1 MFCTIGICLQF
12 LNILLYYN
20 SKNLQ
25 KGFVTMKK
33 IQKILSVVLAIVML
47 LSCMSIL
54 GYARDTSY
62 VPTIIIP
69 GLFQSETYHYVN
81 GQVET
86 DSDGNPLVGPF
97 YLSVSKEFIG
107 AALTTALVPIMTMF
121 ITQQDKDQLAAKAV
135 AKLAGELLLG
145 KQKSDENGVLDEDV
159 KPERYESSM
168 ATATQRQTDKVLSHF
183 PIEGYFDIAGKENLY
198 VFNYVST
205 GNMIQTA
212 NDLYEYIQFVKQD
225 TGSDKVNIVP
235 VSQGGS
241 IANGLF
247 KVYEEKGISLN
258 RDINRIVFAVPALD
272 GATLLGDCYKYGLN
286 KESMALY
293 NTMFPSLLGQ
303 EAYLPYLIN
312 VLVRLMP
319 KADVDNL
326 LQIVGDTL
334 IYDYL
339 RYSTLLWG
347 LIPSGDYEEC
357 ADRYLSDLPEIRR
370 QADWYYDAQLN
381 SDAYIAKA
389 KLQGVEIF
397 DIVDTNIELYQL
409 AVSYDSIQADGIIHV
424 DSTSM
429 GAYSVNVNTKL
440 PDDYSQPFN
449 FFCANNF
456 GHNHTDPEGII
467 DPMAGLLP
475 DQTFFF
481 SGQNHATTASNDVI
495 MSLIIRLLTDESF
508 EDVFDYVNEYPQF
521 NYSRETLQL
530 RKDVAEMRE
539 YDRTSLSSAD
549 ATELDAAIAQVD
561 AMLAVTVVDK
571 DACNAASDR
580 FYAIYDKIV
589 GNNSPLSEKSTSKML
604 YTVTKGI
611 SDGLYDAYGD
621 AAFSEMPMIT
631 VGKILG

>member
-1 MFCTIGICLQF
+1 MKNIKKVISVF
-12 LNILLYYN
+12 LA
-20 SKNLQ
+20 
-25 KGFVTMKK
+25 
-33 IQKILSVVLAIVML
+33 VVIM

-54 GYARDTSY
+54 GYARDVDF

-81 GQVET
+81 GEVET
-86 DSDGNPLVGPF
+86 DADGNPLAAPF
-97 YLSVSKEFIG
+97 YISVSKEFVG
-107 AALTTALVPIMTMF
+107 AALTTALIPITTML
-121 ITQQDKDQLAAKAV
+121 ITQQDKDQMAAKAV

-145 KQKSDENGVLDEDV
+145 KQKSDENGVLDADV
-159 KPERYESSM
+159 KPEIYEGSM
-168 ATATQRQTDKVLSHF
+168 ANATQKQTDKVLSHF

-212 NDLYEYIQFVKQD
+212 NDLYDYIQFVKED
-225 TGSDKVNIVP
+225 TGSEKVNIVP

-241 IANGLF
+241 IFNGLM
-247 KVYEEKGISLN
+247 KLYDEKNILLA

-286 KESMALY
+286 KESLDLY
-293 NTMFPSLLGQ
+293 NTMFPSLLGK

-312 VLVRLMP
+312 ILVRLMP
-319 KADVDNL
+319 KTDVDNL
-326 LQIVGDTL
+326 LQVVGDTL

-347 LIPSGDYEEC
+347 LIPSSDYKEC
-357 ADRYLSDLPEIRR
+357 ADKYLADLPEIRR
-370 QADWYYDAQLN
+370 QGDWYYDAQLN
-381 SDAYIAKA
+381 SDEYILKAKA
-389 KLQGVEIF
+389 FGVEVF
-397 DIVDTNIELYQL
+397 DIVDTNVELYEL
-409 AVSYDSIQADGIIHV
+409 AVSHNDIQADGIIHV

-440 PDDYSQPFN
+440 PADYATPILQKHCINPT
-449 FFCANNF
+449 
-456 GHNHTDPEGII
+456 HNHTDPEGII
-467 DPMAGLLP
+467 DPLTGLLP
-475 DQTFFF
+475 DQTFYF

-508 EDVFDYVNEYPQF
+508 KDVFDYPNEYPQF

-530 RKDVAEMRE
+530 RKDVDEMRV
-539 YDRTSLSSAD
+539 YDRASLSSAD
-549 ATELDAAIAQVD
+549 AKELDGAIAQVD
-561 AMLAVTVVDK
+561 AMLEVTVIDEE
-571 DACNAASDR
+571 ACKAASDR

-589 GNNSPLSEKSTSKML
+589 GNNSPLSEKNTSKML

-611 SDGLYDAYGD
+611 SDGLYSAYGD
-621 AAFSEMPMIT
+621 AAFSEMPRYIYDR
-631 VGKILG
+631 IFA